1 MQTKC
6 AVPLLLFAGSCA
18 TARPPSVDFLARAES
33 IPPSQSLLLPSSQR
47 AFAAWQLPPD
57 DPWVRFNKWTLLS
70 SLGDQVSAG
79 ELPDVRLLGWCSVR
93 NNWGRDWRRQDSQP
107 IRCGLWISVVPQR
120 WHLAT
125 R

>member
-33 IPPSQSLLLPSSQR
+33 IPPSQSMLIPSSQR

-79 ELPDVRLLGWCSVR
+79 ELPDVRLL
-93 NNWGRDWRRQDSQP
+93 
-107 IRCGLWISVVPQR
+107 SVVQR
-120 WHLAT
+120 AEISSPG
-125 R
+125 